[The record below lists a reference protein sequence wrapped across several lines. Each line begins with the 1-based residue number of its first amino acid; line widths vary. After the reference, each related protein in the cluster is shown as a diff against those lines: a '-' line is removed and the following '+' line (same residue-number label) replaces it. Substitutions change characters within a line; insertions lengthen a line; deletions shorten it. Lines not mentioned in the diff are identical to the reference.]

1 MYVEDDENLDAL
13 LLLFIKYIYF
23 VVALCLSSKLFS
35 QKRKEKI
42 TTLRYIN
49 EAKNILIYL

>member
-23 VVALCLSSKLFS
+23 LWWLPE
-35 QKRKEKI
+35 RKAKI

-49 EAKNILIYL
+49 EAKNMFIIIGIIHV